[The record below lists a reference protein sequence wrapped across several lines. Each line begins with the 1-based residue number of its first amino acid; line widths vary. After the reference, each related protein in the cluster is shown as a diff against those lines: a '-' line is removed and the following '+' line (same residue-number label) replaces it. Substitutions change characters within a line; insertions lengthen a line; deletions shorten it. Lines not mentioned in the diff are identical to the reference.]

1 MDIKDFEN
9 LDLDKILENEKV
21 IILEFYTSWCPACK
35 MVAMTLEEYEEENDD
50 ALIIQI
56 SADEYKQIAKNF
68 NVTTAP
74 TLIFIYNKE
83 IKNKHH
89 GFIEVEEIKE
99 IVTEILG

>member
-1 MDIKDFEN
+1 MDNKEIEN
-9 LDLDKILENEKV
+9 LDLDKLLENDKV
-21 IILEFYTSWCPACK
+21 IILEFYTSWCPTCK

-50 ALIIQI
+50 ALIFQI
-56 SADEYKQIAKNF
+56 SADEYKQIAQNF
-68 NVTTAP
+68 KVTTAP

-99 IVTEILG
+99 IVSEILA